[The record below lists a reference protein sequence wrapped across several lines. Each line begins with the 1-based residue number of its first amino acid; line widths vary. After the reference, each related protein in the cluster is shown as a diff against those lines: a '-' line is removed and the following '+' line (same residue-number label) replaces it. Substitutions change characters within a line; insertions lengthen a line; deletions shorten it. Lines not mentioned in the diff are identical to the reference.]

1 MKKKSNVFWQQGT
14 TLESEQTEGTSQ
26 VAAYPPSDKK
36 KKSTQFPSEKE
47 KTKQNKKKKRSTKA
61 QTLMDLGWC
70 C

>member
-36 KKSTQFPSEKE
+36 KNRPNFPVRK
-47 KTKQNKKKKRSTKA
+47 KKQNKTKKKKE
-61 QTLMDLGWC
+61 QDYF
-70 C
+70 

>member
-36 KKSTQFPSEKE
+36 KKTPKSQISLECT
-47 KTKQNKKKKRSTKA
+47 TMRSIRY
-61 QTLMDLGWC
+61 
-70 C
+70 